1 MTDEFA
7 ARNQELGVTRRRF
20 MGITLASGAA
30 LLAGKSDVILG
41 ADTGTSSNMA
51 TNPTFNLGGDFT
63 VNRLGFGAMRV
74 TGEGIWGWPTDR
86 QNALKV
92 LRRAVEL
99 GVNLIDTA
107 DAYGPDTSE
116 LLIAEALYPYPKG
129 LVIATKGGL
138 TRPGPGQWVP
148 NCRPDHL
155 KQALDG
161 SLKRLRLDRI
171 DLYQLHTVDS
181 KVPIEESVGA
191 LKQMQD
197 AGKIRHI
204 GLSNVD
210 RKEIDRARKI
220 VPIVSVQNRYNIED
234 RESEDVLVY
243 CEKEKLG
250 FLPWFPIGGGRGLK
264 AENPLN
270 TAAKAHG
277 VSVFQV
283 ALAWLLERSPV
294 MLPIPGT
301 SSLAHLEENVAAARL
316 KLTPEEWKAIDAL
329 SGLTT
334 DGGWSRRDKRIK
346 RRRRCYTG
354 SRTEDGNRRWGTAS
368 ATATSAA
375 ALVTVFLI
383 SDEQLCADYRPDSHS
398 SGACNCHSITN
409 FGKVH
414 RVAAGAE
421 INSGRCENIGGS
433 AIFGVPRQGHLNNGP
448 ICASVLRK
456 IRNLHKMI
464 ARHYDFENRIVAGDD
479 LAFKRIG
486 EGNRCCSQ

>member
-1 MTDEFA
+1 MREAFFEPDEKP
-7 ARNQELGVTRRRF
+7 GVTRRTF
-20 MGITLASGAA
+20 LGTTLASGAA
-30 LLAGKSDVILG
+30 LFACGSDVIFG
-41 ADTGTSSNMA
+41 GQSSTSPNMA
-51 TNPTFNLGGDFT
+51 TNPTWKLGGDLT
-63 VNRLGFGAMRV
+63 VNRLGFGAMRI
-74 TGEGIWGWPTDR
+74 TGQGIWGWPPDR
-86 QNALKV
+86 NNALKV

-107 DAYGPDTSE
+107 DSYGPETSE

-148 NCRPDHL
+148 DCRPGHL
-155 KQALDG
+155 KQAVDG
-161 SLKRLRLDRI
+161 SLKRLRLDQI

-210 RKEIDRARKI
+210 RKEIDRALKI

-250 FLPWFPIGGGRGLK
+250 FLPWFPVGGGK
-264 AENPLN
+264 AFKPESPMNS
-270 TAAKAHG
+270 AAKAHG

-301 SSLAHLEENVAAARL
+301 SSVAHLEENVTAAKL
-316 KLTPEEWKAIDAL
+316 KLTPAEWEAIDAL
-329 SGLTT
+329 
-334 DGGWSRRDKRIK
+334 
-346 RRRRCYTG
+346 
-354 SRTEDGNRRWGTAS
+354 
-368 ATATSAA
+368 
-375 ALVTVFLI
+375 
-383 SDEQLCADYRPDSHS
+383 
-398 SGACNCHSITN
+398 
-409 FGKVH
+409 
-414 RVAAGAE
+414 
-421 INSGRCENIGGS
+421 
-433 AIFGVPRQGHLNNGP
+433 AIQG
-448 ICASVLRK
+448 
-456 IRNLHKMI
+456 
-464 ARHYDFENRIVAGDD
+464 
-479 LAFKRIG
+479 
-486 EGNRCCSQ
+486 